1 MSIIYLVYT
10 GITFTSGIILRYQ
23 NLAADILFLV
33 MGSVLLVCD
42 LLSEPFYVS
51 RVTGT
56 DVPLA
61 PWGCLVPGLFLA
73 VLRYRQY
80 NSSYLFARG
89 DKQVYDSVWE
99 DVLCTEAAALETLRL
114 TAHKINIHTCKERPI
129 QQVQV
134 PVTEGTNHTK
144 FMRASDIFTLDVEIT
159 SATPRETFLGRVKAG
174 WDSFGSKGRLKETW
188 DSFGSKGRLKETSFF
203 SSRAIGAIGARQLVR
218 VQSLDQLFAQATG
231 MYMIL
236 RKNVQKWALHSGG
249 CFQLEGDSDA
259 DFVSWVDVYNQP
271 DMVAKIKWAKL
282 KNLPR
287 TVYKLLGA
295 YGGDVSRLLD
305 VCRERIIFNRVQD
318 LLKCLEVMLRDE
330 DVRIVRFKN
339 RLDPAYNAI
348 RTVGY
353 RYLTFLKSSRMLQA
367 FASLRHCSCVT
378 CARHGSLHKCF
389 SCLDLNVHACF
400 CICSSASLCT

>member
-1 MSIIYLVYT
+1 LQQAQLAEYVLLVALFIISCIYVITACDFIALSNVRMSCIYLVYT
-10 GITFTSGIILRYQ
+10 VITFSSGIILVYQ

-42 LLSEPFYVS
+42 LLSEPFYVGKF
-51 RVTGT
+51 TGT

-80 NSSYLFARG
+80 NSSYLLARG

-188 DSFGSKGRLKETSFF
+188 DSFGSKGRREGTSFF

-218 VQSLDQLFAQATG
+218 VQSLDQLFAQAVG

-236 RKNVQKWALHSGG
+236 RTNVQNWALHSGG

-259 DFVSWVDVYNQP
+259 EFVSWVGVCNQP
-271 DMVAKIKWAKL
+271 DVVAKINWAKL

-305 VCRERIIFNRVQD
+305 VCRERIIFDRVQD
-318 LLKCLEVMLRDE
+318 LLKCLEVILRDE

-339 RLDPAYNAI
+339 RLDPAYNAL

-353 RYLTFLKSSRMLQA
+353 RYLNFLKSSRMLQA
-367 FASLRHCSCVT
+367 FAS
-378 CARHGSLHKCF
+378 
-389 SCLDLNVHACF
+389 
-400 CICSSASLCT
+400 